1 MTKANSFQGISPLAK
16 LLCVPVNKRPSKIRD
31 SKLLHVSSGNN
42 TSLAVKKYTHL
53 TNSISGCCNPLAWS
67 LPPVELFVLPFGEP
81 RKETTSSSHYFSAEG
96 ISQPGLLC
104 STTELLHQRKG
115 SMGKCYSQSTS
126 TKAQP
131 TATKAQPRAVLFT
144 VPPFPCF
151 RYACSPGCP

>member
-16 LLCVPVNKRPSKIRD
+16 LLCVPVNKRPSKTRD

-96 ISQPGLLC
+96 ISQTGLLC
-104 STTELLHQRKG
+104 STTV
-115 SMGKCYSQSTS
+115 
-126 TKAQP
+126 
-131 TATKAQPRAVLFT
+131 TAPEERIHGQVLFT
-144 VPPFPCF
+144 EHQHQSSA
-151 RYACSPGCP
+151 YSYQSSA